1 MLPEIEITHRNDCRA
16 PLPGRVL
23 VILMEVPHMAAN
35 TKKELMTG
43 DVKEFI
49 KSMATQKEEKRK
61 SPPTMRSQ
69 KAHHK
74 LST

>member
-1 MLPEIEITHRNDCRA
+1 MNLT
-16 PLPGRVL
+16 
-23 VILMEVPHMAAN
+23 EVPQMAD
-35 TKKELMTG
+35 KKQKLLHG
-43 DVKEFI
+43 DVKDFI

-61 SPPTMRSQ
+61 SPTTMRSQ